1 MIFLWGNSRS
11 LIFLDLLQELPNTK
25 DKPVEAR
32 NIARLQNKIKKI
44 GVMNMIDNCHGVEI
58 WNQTLPSIPQITHSC
73 KPNVAAGFSE
83 KLGYADNKQSPWALS
98 MWMAT
103 VALVITGID

>member
-1 MIFLWGNSRS
+1 MPQITHSCKPNVAAGFSEKPNS
-11 LIFLDLLQELPNTK
+11 
-25 DKPVEAR
+25 A
-32 NIARLQNKIKKI
+32 
-44 GVMNMIDNCHGVEI
+44 M
-58 WNQTLPSIPQITHSC
+58 PQITHSC